1 MNEPVI
7 IISGAVYK
15 LSTPNFNLIEPEDSD
30 EKSARYYID
39 ECGIKIYEYRWHRA
53 RAYEDKLAAWA
64 DLASELFTGP
74 AGINGANGA
83 TGMMGRPGVCKCDK

>member
-15 LSTPNFNLIEPEDSD
+15 LSTPNFNLIEPEDAYESG
-30 EKSARYYID
+30 RYYID
-39 ECGIKIYEYRWHRA
+39 EYGIKIYEYRWHRE
-53 RAYEDKLAAWA
+53 RAYENKLAAWA
-64 DLASELFTGP
+64 ELASELFTGP

-83 TGMMGRPGVCKCDK
+83 IGMTGRPGVCKCDK